1 MLPMGV
7 VAPQFA
13 ARPRPAAAFLTQLIA
28 SRPPSPGTEA
38 SSAYRRAEESDR
50 KRLPPGYRK
59 TLSA

>member
-7 VAPQFA
+7 ITPQPTS
-13 ARPRPAAAFLTQLIA
+13 RPRPAAAFVAQLIA
-28 SRPPSPGTEA
+28 SRPPCGRGEA
-38 SSAYRRAEESDR
+38 SSAYRRTEESDL